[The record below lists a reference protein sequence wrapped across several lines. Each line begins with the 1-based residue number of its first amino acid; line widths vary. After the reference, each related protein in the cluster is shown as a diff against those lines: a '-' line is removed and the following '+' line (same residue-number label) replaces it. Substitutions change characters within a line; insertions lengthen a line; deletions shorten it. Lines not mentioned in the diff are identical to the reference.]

1 MRWATLGPRLAL
13 ALALIISW
21 GWMAGAAAPVWA
33 AAAMPSATVAAAP
46 ALTPTSAPTATPE
59 SASPTVATPPA
70 GTPAPDA
77 VPAPPAKVTRLGLVR
92 ETQGL
97 SVFAHMQFD
106 LPKAA
111 KEVLLKGVSLY
122 FMADLSVIR
131 QRWYWRDEVLL
142 SQQLY
147 WRLTYLPV
155 SRRWQLQRATEPW
168 SKPGGLIAEQLFDDL
183 ESALKAMQTLE
194 RWSLTHSRFMS
205 TPQEKTL
212 TFTFELEQ
220 LLLPRPLALNPLGK
234 DIWKLRISREINL
247 IPSGEGR

>member
-1 MRWATLGPRLAL
+1 MRWPTLGPRL

-21 GWMAGAAAPVWA
+21 GWLAGAAAPAWA
-33 AAAMPSATVAAAP
+33 AAATPSATVAAPAP
-46 ALTPTSAPTATPE
+46 ASTSAPKAPPE
-59 SASPTVATPPA
+59 SASPTEATPPA

-183 ESALKAMQTLE
+183 DSALKAMQNLE

-220 LLLPRPLALNPLGK
+220 LLLPRPLTLNPLGK

>member
-13 ALALIISW
+13 ALIISW
-21 GWMAGAAAPVWA
+21 GWLAGAATPAWA
-33 AAAMPSATVAAAP
+33 ATATPSATVAAPAP
-46 ALTPTSAPTATPE
+46 VPTSAPTATPE
-59 SASPTVATPPA
+59 SSSPTVATPPT

-183 ESALKAMQTLE
+183 ESALKAMQNLE

-220 LLLPRPLALNPLGK
+220 LLLPRPLTLNPLGK

>member
-1 MRWATLGPRLAL
+1 VAPTLA
-13 ALALIISW
+13 
-21 GWMAGAAAPVWA
+21 
-33 AAAMPSATVAAAP
+33 
-46 ALTPTSAPTATPE
+46 PTSTTKTE
-59 SASPTVATPPA
+59 TTPPA
-70 GTPAPDA
+70 VTRAEDA
-77 VPAPPAKVTRLGLVR
+77 VQALPAKVTRLGLVR
-92 ETQGL
+92 ETQGF
-97 SVFAHMQFD
+97 SVFAQMQFD

-131 QRWYWRDEVLL
+131 PRWFWRDEVML
-142 SQQLY
+142 SQQQY

-183 ESALKAMQTLE
+183 DSALKALQNVE
-194 RWSLTHSRFMS
+194 RWSLADSRFMS
-205 TPQEKTL
+205 TSQGKTL

-220 LLLPRPLALNPLGK
+220 LLLPRPLTLNPLGK